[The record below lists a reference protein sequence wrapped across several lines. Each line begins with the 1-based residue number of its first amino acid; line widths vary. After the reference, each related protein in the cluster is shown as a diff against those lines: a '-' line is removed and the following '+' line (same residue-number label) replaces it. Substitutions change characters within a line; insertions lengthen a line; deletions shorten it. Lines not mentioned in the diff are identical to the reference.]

1 MDDVPGEVDAP
12 TISGSEGPLNEDDL
26 PETSF
31 LERRTIGDE
40 ETAISGVNYPIMD
53 IVAKRVEARQFE
65 NAENKRRCLP
75 EIRRS
80 ARLVEA
86 NATVDEDELLF

>member
-53 IVAKRVEARQFE
+53 IVAKRVEARQVLLSRLSCYPG
-65 NAENKRRCLP
+65 RRFPLTFD
-75 EIRRS
+75 S
-80 ARLVEA
+80 GV
-86 NATVDEDELLF
+86 